1 MVNGKSL
8 AVYAR
13 LLEFLKKILQ
23 FVMLN
28 CGIILYSEMQKSEL
42 LCEVRYERAKI
53 RYKENYYKFTSSRA
67 EGFSYLFSQP
77 PPRDITSDTY
87 DLYLAPRRRISS
99 LL

>member
-1 MVNGKSL
+1 MSPPRRKQCVE
-8 AVYAR
+8 AV
-13 LLEFLKKILQ
+13 F
-23 FVMLN
+23 F
-28 CGIILYSEMQKSEL
+28 
-42 LCEVRYERAKI
+42 
-53 RYKENYYKFTSSRA
+53 RYKENYYKFTSSKA